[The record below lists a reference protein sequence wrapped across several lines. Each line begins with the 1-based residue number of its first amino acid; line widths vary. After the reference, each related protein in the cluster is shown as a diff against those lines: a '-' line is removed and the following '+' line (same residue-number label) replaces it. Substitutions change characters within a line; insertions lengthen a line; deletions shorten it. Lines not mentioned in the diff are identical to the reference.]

1 MASTLTSASLPSLR
15 VVRGVTRGAAFT
27 FTFDGG
33 AIEAFPGET
42 VAAAVLAAGIRILRR
57 TEKEGR
63 PRGLFCG
70 MGVCFDCLVT
80 VDGRPHLRA
89 CLVRVE
95 AGMCV
100 QTQDEAEWRI
110 GRK

>member
-1 MASTLTSASLPSLR
+1 MDVPQLPSMR
-15 VVRGVTRGAAFT
+15 VVRGVTRAAPFT
-27 FTFDGG
+27 FTLDGRD
-33 AIEAFPGET
+33 IEAFPGET
-42 VAAAVLAAGIRILRR
+42 VAAALLAAGIRTLRR

-89 CLVRVE
+89 CLTRVE
-95 AGMCV
+95 AGMRV
-100 QTQDEAEWRI
+100 QTQDEAGWRM
-110 GRK
+110 GRT